1 MNQTILQ
8 RVFVILLL
16 LSIAGDSLAEA
27 AATDKRAAIK
37 ALLTVTGAEAN
48 RQQLTRTFTQQL
60 ISVLQANNTRLTPE
74 MADII
79 EEEVDIMVG
88 QQLEAELLQE
98 KMYAI
103 YDRYFTLEDI
113 EALIA
118 FNQSPIGIKANRVM
132 PVLMRE
138 SMLAAQ
144 QWSEEIGPELSDRV
158 RQRLAEEGVEIGR

>member
-1 MNQTILQ
+1 MLQ
-8 RVFVILLL
+8 SIFVILLL

-27 AATDKRAAIK
+27 TTSDKREAIK

-158 RQRLAEEGVEIGR
+158 RKRLAEEGVEIGR